1 MVSEQEASP
10 RILKKYQRTA
20 SPRQAQQ
27 QAQQIVANP
36 VTHGFSTKKKKKN
49 PNLIY

>member
-1 MVSEQEASP
+1 MVTEQEGSP
-10 RILKKYQRTA
+10 QTLKKYQRTA

-36 VTHGFSTKKKKKN
+36 VTHGFSTKKKKKK
-49 PNLIY
+49 P